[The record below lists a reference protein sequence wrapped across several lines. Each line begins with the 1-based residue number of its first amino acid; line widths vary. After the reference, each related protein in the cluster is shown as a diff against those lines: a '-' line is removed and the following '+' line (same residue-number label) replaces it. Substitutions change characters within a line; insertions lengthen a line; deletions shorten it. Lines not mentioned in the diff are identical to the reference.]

1 MTDLL
6 QEGLTMVSME
16 YTCRQRPLSNSKS
29 FDFSIENLHYFAFKK
44 KMYLV
49 ERHILKK
56 EGEREREK
64 EKMNE
69 NIWSA
74 CSLPQNQKWL

>member
-16 YTCRQRPLSNSKS
+16 YTCRQRLLSNSKS
-29 FDFSIENLHYFAFKK
+29 FDFSIENLRYFTFFKK

-69 NIWSA
+69 NI
-74 CSLPQNQKWL
+74 

>member
-16 YTCRQRPLSNSKS
+16 YTCRQRLLSNSKS
-29 FDFSIENLHYFAFKK
+29 FDFSIENLRYFTFFLKK

-69 NIWSA
+69 NI
-74 CSLPQNQKWL
+74 